1 MPAESYVQKS
11 WEPAANEQWDVE
23 RIERFLPLVK
33 RVAGRLAMS
42 LPVYVDRD
50 DMVGYG
56 VFGLLD
62 AVERFDPA
70 RGVKFETYATLRIRG
85 AILDGLRAMDWVPH
99 SARQKVRR
107 VQDAFATLEG
117 ELGRAATPKEI
128 ATFLNMG
135 MTDLESV
142 LKQGQMLVLLSF
154 DEILEN
160 HEGEG
165 SPVVSLEDPGAQK
178 AYEEVEKEE
187 QACLLAEA
195 IERLPEKEKLV
206 IALYYR
212 EELTLKEIAAVMN
225 LSEGRISQIHSQA
238 IARLRGK
245 MTREMG
251 QKPKV

>member
-1 MPAESYVQKS
+1 MQNSR
-11 WEPAANEQWDVE
+11 EPGVNGQWDVH

-42 LPVYVDRD
+42 LPVYVDQD

-107 VQDAFATLEG
+107 VQDAFAALEG
-117 ELGRAATPKEI
+117 ELGRAATPKEV
-128 ATFLNMG
+128 AAFLKMG
-135 MTDLESV
+135 ITDLESV

-165 SPVVSLEDPGAQK
+165 APVVSLEDPGAQK

-187 QACLLAEA
+187 LARLLAEA

-212 EELTLKEIAAVMN
+212 EELTLKEIATVMN

-245 MTREMG
+245 MIRRTG
-251 QKPKV
+251 PKAKV